1 MQEYIYQVQDC
12 SEIKAVLILIEVRIP
27 RVIQWGRQQ
36 RGFNTLGVMKK
47 IKIIVDFTGLK
58 RFGGDI
64 IQDYT
69 HLQTL
74 PQVGIFI
81 VEQKEVEACIAVVEL
96 QMVDIMT
103 NLPQDCSSHCLP
115 AKRFLWA
122 ELEDNQDYCKWLHLL
137 VRFIVLNLACK
148 TLRTSE
154 FLKDF
159 SFHCCI

>member
-1 MQEYIYQVQDC
+1 
-12 SEIKAVLILIEVRIP
+12 
-27 RVIQWGRQQ
+27 
-36 RGFNTLGVMKK
+36 MKK

-96 QMVDIMT
+96 
-103 NLPQDCSSHCLP
+103 
-115 AKRFLWA
+115 
-122 ELEDNQDYCKWLHLL
+122 
-137 VRFIVLNLACK
+137 
-148 TLRTSE
+148 
-154 FLKDF
+154 
-159 SFHCCI
+159 

>member
-103 NLPQDCSSHCLP
+103 NLLQECSSHCLL
-115 AKRFLWA
+115 ARIFLEA
-122 ELEDNQDYCKWLHLL
+122 EQEDNQDYYKWCHLL
-137 VRFIVLNLACK
+137 IQFIKLILACM
-148 TLRTSE
+148 TRRTSE
-154 FLKDF
+154 FLMYF
-159 SFHCCI
+159 